1 MDSQRQRISQIDRI
15 LIQIIEERI
24 EVGKEIAEIKKQRDL
39 PIENSDQEE
48 KVIERAQDR
57 TDLDVEDV
65 FRDIIELTKTQMQ
78 K

>member
-15 LIQIIEERI
+15 LIQIIEERV
-24 EVGKEIAEIKKQRDL
+24 EVGKEIAEIKKQKDL

-48 KVIERAQDR
+48 RVIERAQDR
-57 TDLDVEDV
+57 TDLDIEDV

>member
-24 EVGKEIAEIKKQRDL
+24 EVGKEIAEIKKQKDL
-39 PIENSDQEE
+39 PIENSEQEE
-48 KVIERAQDR
+48 RVIERAQDR

>member
-39 PIENSDQEE
+39 PIENSEQEE
-48 KVIERAQDR
+48 RVIERAQDR

>member
-24 EVGKEIAEIKKQRDL
+24 EVGKEIAEIKKQKDL
-39 PIENSDQEE
+39 PIENSEQEK

>member
-15 LIQIIEERI
+15 LIQIIEERV
-24 EVGKEIAEIKKQRDL
+24 EVGKEIAEIKKQKDL

-48 KVIERAQDR
+48 RVIERAQDR

-65 FRDIIELTKTQMQ
+65 FRDIIELTKTQM
-78 K
+78 KK

>member
-15 LIQIIEERI
+15 LIQIIEERV
-24 EVGKEIAEIKKQRDL
+24 EVGKEIAEIKKQEGL
-39 PIENSDQEE
+39 PIENPEQE
-48 KVIERAQDR
+48 KRVIERAQDR
-57 TDLDVEDV
+57 TDFDVEDV

>member
-24 EVGKEIAEIKKQRDL
+24 EVGKEIAEIKNRKDL
-39 PIENSDQEE
+39 SIENPEQEE
-48 KVIERAQDR
+48 RVIERAQDR

-65 FRDIIELTKTQMQ
+65 FRDIIELTKTQMR
-78 K
+78 

>member
-24 EVGKEIAEIKKQRDL
+24 EVGKEIAEIKKQKDL